1 MAIQRRP
8 NRWTTRTE
16 YESFCRWIYFH
27 LCSKIFFQPS
37 GGIPYGPATDLA
49 FAKSLVQLQVHSVLI
64 VCPLNVPFEC
74 VSFELM
80 AHKDS

>member
-27 LCSKIFFQPS
+27 LFKNIFLTLWGHPL
-37 GGIPYGPATDLA
+37 YGPATDLA

-64 VCPLNVPFEC
+64 VCV
-74 VSFELM
+74 
-80 AHKDS
+80 H